1 MNAAEVA
8 GLESAAA
15 EVGLSEGAL
24 SNDAGSLKGD
34 MDASR
39 LTLGSST
46 SAGTFTGFGLALMP
60 GSTDCWTE
68 IFFDTPRMSGR
79 IQTHDKENQVL
90 RRVMLQNHDQRCLS
104 SICVVPVESKLQIV
118 CC

>member
-1 MNAAEVA
+1 MNAADVA

-39 LTLGSST
+39 LTFGSST
-46 SAGTFTGFGLALMP
+46 SAGTFTGFGLA
-60 GSTDCWTE
+60 
-68 IFFDTPRMSGR
+68 
-79 IQTHDKENQVL
+79 
-90 RRVMLQNHDQRCLS
+90 
-104 SICVVPVESKLQIV
+104 
-118 CC
+118 

>member
-1 MNAAEVA
+1 MA

-39 LTLGSST
+39 LNLGSST

-60 GSTDCWTE
+60 GSADCWTVRSFSVYQGSWE
-68 IFFDTPRMSGR
+68 DPDPRQR
-79 IQTHDKENQVL
+79 IS
-90 RRVMLQNHDQRCLS
+90 CLAPCLAAGS
-104 SICVVPVESKLQIV
+104 SETVVCQAYAQFCWNSNRNVYR
-118 CC
+118 